1 MDKKRVKGKI
11 ILCGGP
17 PLSQDYYLKELGGV
31 EVLIS
36 DNEEL
41 KTAHSF
47 VIPTSIIDI
56 KQEQQIYKYIN
67 STK

>member
-1 MDKKRVKGKI
+1 MF
-11 ILCGGP
+11 
-17 PLSQDYYLKELGGV
+17 QDYNVKELGGV
-31 EVLIS
+31 GALIS
-36 DNEEL
+36 YEEEL